1 MVDDVLLAKAESIER
16 CLRRVREE
24 YDGHEDELVTNYTRQ
39 DALLLNLLRA
49 CETSI
54 DIAMHLVRRQRLG
67 IPQNSRHAFEMLAHA
82 GLLPAEL
89 ADAMKR
95 MVGFRNVAIHHYREL
110 DLDIVRRIVTEQLGA
125 FRALARLAIER
136 AGG

>member
-24 YDGHEDELVTNYTRQ
+24 YDGHETDLATDYTRQ

-54 DIAMHLVRRQRLG
+54 DIAMHLVRERRLG
-67 IPQNSRHAFEMLAHA
+67 IPQNSRHAFEMLTDA

-89 ADAMKR
+89 AESMKR

-110 DLDIVRRIVTEQLGA
+110 DLAIVRRIVTERLGD
-125 FRALARLAIER
+125 FRALARLAIEH
-136 AGG
+136 AGQ